1 MILLLT
7 SDLMFQSRIGAA
19 VTASGNT
26 MMVARDAE
34 SLISRVT
41 EPNAVRLI
49 LIDLTL
55 VSLDLATAIPTLK
68 SSFIDSVVLAYGPH
82 VDVERLEL
90 ADRSGADRVIT
101 RGQMDRDLVAIIA
114 TAKA

>member
-7 SDLMFQSRIGAA
+7 SDLMFQSSIGAA

-68 SSFIDSVVLAYGPH
+68 NSFIDSVVLAYGPH